1 MRGVQREVLKRRV
14 EIGSKLRGVVIE
26 NNVYRLLSFSPL
38 SPPLANFIFLPRSF
52 PRAPRQMIRFVAVS
66 IRDF

>member
-52 PRAPRQMIRFVAVS
+52 RALRQMIRFVAVS